1 MPQAILLQDVEQLGD
16 KGTVVDVSKGYLRNF
31 LIPRKLA
38 EPATRGS
45 IEAARRRQV
54 SLDKAQAEASQRAQD
69 NAAVLNKTVLTISH
83 QAGDDGRLFGSVTT
97 EDISNA
103 IHEARGLRIDR
114 RHIHLDDAIKTIG
127 THMVT
132 VEVAP
137 GVQASVK
144 TIVAQRLAPRHIRS
158 PWGPPPCGPSSFP
171 GGTRDPSGAACN
183 TGVTKRAAFADG
195 PPRAIPG
202 SLSSRP
208 PMTLS
213 ESYSASSAPSVPP
226 QSLEAEQSV
235 LGAVLLSDQ
244 TLYTLRIDINL
255 QPEDFYRPI
264 ARGHLRRDARASTS
278 RASRSTS

>member
-1 MPQAILLQDVEQLGD
+1 MPQAILTQDVEQLGP

-103 IHEARGLRIDR
+103 INEARGLRIDR
-114 RHIHLDDAIKTIG
+114 RHIHLDEPIKTIG
-127 THMVT
+127 THMVS

-137 GVQASVK
+137 GIQASVK
-144 TIVAQRLAPRHIRS
+144 TIVAQL
-158 PWGPPPCGPSSFP
+158 
-171 GGTRDPSGAACN
+171 
-183 TGVTKRAAFADG
+183 
-195 PPRAIPG
+195 
-202 SLSSRP
+202 
-208 PMTLS
+208 
-213 ESYSASSAPSVPP
+213 
-226 QSLEAEQSV
+226 
-235 LGAVLLSDQ
+235 
-244 TLYTLRIDINL
+244 
-255 QPEDFYRPI
+255 
-264 ARGHLRRDARASTS
+264 
-278 RASRSTS
+278 